1 MARLKTAPTVWGCAV
16 ENRAYGM
23 GRGWKPRRR
32 NLEGARLPARLS
44 LDDKKRDTQL
54 NTSTPRHR
62 DAEKIVNVLG
72 IKQSWWQTTSILHA
86 VFITLY
92 LGWYLTF
99 GLKYEGGAAEIIVR
113 LALHMLAISGFV
125 MLIMLAGIHLGVL
138 MMMLHEWYREKLAA
152 RRRKMEATLQAAE
165 ETARAAEEARLA
177 AEETARAAAE
187 ENRRAA
193 ETIAQIA
200 AWNER
205 RLHAQETGVPFDE
218 PMPNG
223 TNGAAIEQV
232 RQEQAAYNAWF
243 ERRIAAAEKGVP
255 FDEPPPNGTP

>member
-1 MARLKTAPTVWGCAV
+1 MNKRTEPAKPT
-16 ENRAYGM
+16 E
-23 GRGWKPRRR
+23 
-32 NLEGARLPARLS
+32 S
-44 LDDKKRDTQL
+44 DD
-54 NTSTPRHR
+54 
-62 DAEKIVNVLG
+62 EKIVNVLG

-113 LALHMLAISGFV
+113 LALHMLAISGFL

-165 ETARAAEEARLA
+165 EGRLA
-177 AEETARAAAE
+177 AEEAARTAEETART
-187 ENRRAA
+187 AA
-193 ETIAQIA
+193 ETIAQLQEERA
-200 AWNER
+200 AQQAWNER
-205 RLHAQETGVPFDE
+205 RLHAQETAQPFDE

-223 TNGAAIEQV
+223 HPLDIVAQLE
-232 RQEQAAYNAWF
+232 QEQADMQAWF
-243 ERRIAAAEKGVP
+243 ERRIAAAEKGEP
-255 FDEPPPNGTP
+255 FDEPPPNGNTAGRG